1 MKTMS
6 IDYIRELIEN
16 TLAEEHEKNPNFFGG
31 KNQVNL
37 FSFYEQ
43 LQEDYEVDRFTEI
56 YRDLVDQQNRTGLI
70 MNGTIV
76 APENPQMLNTHNHT
90 IIPLTYNVSFRV
102 ALKDRDDTL
111 ATLDNLFKV
120 LKGRKQDIAELDTGV
135 LFEVGTMANDV
146 NGVPS
151 IKSGDYI
158 GDLGIDNPTTQQL
171 NTFISNLESKGL
183 TNEIGDNGYIYFK
196 GTKQLRVAKKVF
208 REIEIEDLVVSEV
221 SYSQD
226 GDNTDIDIQFSFSSV
241 NSNYTAVPQWL
252 GFATGKVDVFLDDRV
267 RDETAEA
274 TFYINYGSCSVV
286 DGIVVG
292 TAYLTITRPNDAY
305 DYANLTAEITE
316 LTEQPNCVV
325 LEQIFRED
333 NYSDVI
339 FPPQHTSFS
348 KYKVSISFDSIRID
362 EPKTLNA
369 KEYITIMFGGS
380 ATIADG
386 NVVFGNQLTKVG
398 IKRYKI
404 KAQTDISITDD
415 YHWLEPL
422 EMPSG
427 LGISGEI
434 SQLASH
440 NFLQNTH
447 NDGIKASINYSFV
460 LDFSEELIKQWF
472 RYARYG
478 ITGSAQDSFLN
489 GSSPNMLY
497 KIKEIWSSWGEVE
510 VYEITAKLV
519 DNVDIENTESDSL
532 SIKTTFDIQKE

>member
-43 LQEDYEVDRFTEI
+43 LQEDYEVDRFTEV

-120 LKGRKQDIAELDTGV
+120 LKGRKQDIAELDTGKLV
-135 LFEVGTMANDV
+135 EVGTIANNV
-146 NGVPS
+146 NGVPE
-151 IKSGDYI
+151 IKDYDFI
-158 GDLGIDNPTTQQL
+158 GTL
-171 NTFISNLESKGL
+171 NN
-183 TNEIGDNGYIYFK
+183 
-196 GTKQLRVAKKVF
+196 
-208 REIEIEDLVVSEV
+208 IEDIDTDIRNKFDY
-221 SYSQD
+221 YSTLGFVHSATHLYFENNGKLYLAEYDSD
-226 GDNTDIDIQFSFSSV
+226 GDDWLIDQ
-241 NSNYTAVPQWL
+241 
-252 GFATGKVDVFLDDRV
+252 
-267 RDETAEA
+267 
-274 TFYINYGSCSVV
+274 YGV
-286 DGIVVG
+286 
-292 TAYLTITRPNDAY
+292 
-305 DYANLTAEITE
+305 
-316 LTEQPNCVV
+316 
-325 LEQIFRED
+325 
-333 NYSDVI
+333 
-339 FPPQHTSFS
+339 PQHTSFE
-348 KYKVSISFDSIRID
+348 KCKVSISFDSIRID

-380 ATIADG
+380 ATLTDG
-386 NVVFGNQLTKVG
+386 DVVLGNQLTKVG
-398 IKRYKI
+398 IKKYKVQ
-404 KAQTDISITDD
+404 AQTDIDITDN

-447 NDGIKASINYSFV
+447 NDGIKASIDYSFV
-460 LDFSEELIKQWF
+460 LDFAEPLIKQWF

-478 ITGSAQDSFLN
+478 LQGTVANTYSDGV
-489 GSSPNMLY
+489 SPNMLY
-497 KIKEIWSSWGEVE
+497 KIQEIWSSWGEVE

-519 DNVDIENTESDSL
+519 DNIDIENTESDSL

>member
-43 LQEDYEVDRFTEI
+43 LQEDYEVDRFTEV

-120 LKGRKQDIAELDTGV
+120 LKGRKQDIAELDTGKLV
-135 LFEVGTMANDV
+135 EVGTIANNV
-146 NGVPS
+146 NGVPE
-151 IKSGDYI
+151 IKDYDFI
-158 GDLGIDNPTTQQL
+158 GTL
-171 NTFISNLESKGL
+171 NN
-183 TNEIGDNGYIYFK
+183 
-196 GTKQLRVAKKVF
+196 
-208 REIEIEDLVVSEV
+208 IEDIDTDIRNKFDY
-221 SYSQD
+221 YSTLGFVHSATHLYFENNGKLYLAEYDSD
-226 GDNTDIDIQFSFSSV
+226 GDVWLIDQ
-241 NSNYTAVPQWL
+241 
-252 GFATGKVDVFLDDRV
+252 
-267 RDETAEA
+267 
-274 TFYINYGSCSVV
+274 YGV
-286 DGIVVG
+286 
-292 TAYLTITRPNDAY
+292 
-305 DYANLTAEITE
+305 
-316 LTEQPNCVV
+316 
-325 LEQIFRED
+325 
-333 NYSDVI
+333 
-339 FPPQHTSFS
+339 PQHTSFE
-348 KYKVSISFDSIRID
+348 KCKVSISFDSIRID

-380 ATIADG
+380 ATLTDG
-386 NVVFGNQLTKVG
+386 DVVLGNQLTKVG
-398 IKRYKI
+398 IKKYKVQ
-404 KAQTDISITDD
+404 AQTDIDITDN

-447 NDGIKASINYSFV
+447 NDGIKASIDYSFV
-460 LDFSEELIKQWF
+460 LDFAEPLIKQWF

-478 ITGSAQDSFLN
+478 LQGTVANTYSDGV
-489 GSSPNMLY
+489 SPNMLY
-497 KIKEIWSSWGEVE
+497 KIQEIWSSWGEVE

-519 DNVDIENTESDSL
+519 DNIDIENTESDSL

>member
-43 LQEDYEVDRFTEI
+43 LQEDYEVDRFTEV

-120 LKGRKQDIAELDTGV
+120 LKGRKQDIAELDTGK
-135 LFEVGTMANDV
+135 LIEVGTIGNNVSGVPEINDYDFIGTLNDINDIDTEIRTKTDYYNSLGFVWYAEHLYFENSGKLYLAEYDSDNDV
-146 NGVPS
+146 WTIDQYGV
-151 IKSGDYI
+151 
-158 GDLGIDNPTTQQL
+158 
-171 NTFISNLESKGL
+171 
-183 TNEIGDNGYIYFK
+183 
-196 GTKQLRVAKKVF
+196 
-208 REIEIEDLVVSEV
+208 
-221 SYSQD
+221 
-226 GDNTDIDIQFSFSSV
+226 
-241 NSNYTAVPQWL
+241 
-252 GFATGKVDVFLDDRV
+252 
-267 RDETAEA
+267 
-274 TFYINYGSCSVV
+274 
-286 DGIVVG
+286 
-292 TAYLTITRPNDAY
+292 
-305 DYANLTAEITE
+305 
-316 LTEQPNCVV
+316 
-325 LEQIFRED
+325 
-333 NYSDVI
+333 
-339 FPPQHTSFS
+339 PQHTSFS
-348 KYKVSISFDSIRID
+348 KCKVSISFDSIRID

-380 ATIADG
+380 ATLADG

-398 IKRYKI
+398 IKKYKVQ
-404 KAQTDISITDD
+404 AQTDIAITDD

-447 NDGIKASINYSFV
+447 NDGIKASIDYSFV
-460 LDFSEELIKQWF
+460 LDFAEPLIKQWF

-478 ITGSAQDSFLN
+478 LQGTVANSYSDGV
-489 GSSPNMLY
+489 SPNMLY

-519 DNVDIENTESDSL
+519 DNVDIEITESDSL

>member
-1 MKTMS
+1 MQTMS

-43 LQEDYEVDRFTEI
+43 LQEDYEVDRFTEV

-102 ALKDRDDTL
+102 ALKDRDLAL

-120 LKGRKQDIAELDTGV
+120 LKGRKQDIAELDTGK
-135 LFEVGTMANDV
+135 LIEVGTIANNV
-146 NGVPS
+146 NGTPT
-151 IKSGDYI
+151 IESGDFI
-158 GDLGIDNPTTQQL
+158 GEVDISGELETAIYNKIATYTALG
-171 NTFISNLESKGL
+171 FIS
-183 TNEIGDNGYIYFK
+183 EITHENDIVYFEYNGKLYK
-196 GTKQLRVAKKVF
+196 
-208 REIEIEDLVVSEV
+208 
-221 SYSQD
+221 
-226 GDNTDIDIQFSFSSV
+226 
-241 NSNYTAVPQWL
+241 
-252 GFATGKVDVFLDDRV
+252 ATRQND
-267 RDETAEA
+267 A
-274 TFYINYGSCSVV
+274 TFVLDN
-286 DGIVVG
+286 
-292 TAYLTITRPNDAY
+292 
-305 DYANLTAEITE
+305 NL
-316 LTEQPNCVV
+316 LNSH
-325 LEQIFRED
+325 
-333 NYSDVI
+333 N
-339 FPPQHTSFS
+339 SFN

-380 ATIADG
+380 ATLTDG
-386 NVVFGNQLTKVG
+386 SVVLGNQLTKVG
-398 IKRYKI
+398 IKKYKVQ
-404 KAQTDISITDD
+404 AQTDIAITDD

-427 LGISGEI
+427 LGISNEI

-447 NDGIKASINYSFV
+447 NDGIKASIDYSFV
-460 LDFSEELIKQWF
+460 LDFDEPLIKQWF

-478 ITGSAQDSFLN
+478 IQGTVANSYSN
-489 GSSPNMLY
+489 GVSPNMLY
-497 KIKEIWSSWGEVE
+497 IIQEIWSSWGEVE

-532 SIKTTFDIQKE
+532 SIKVTFDIQKE

>member
-43 LQEDYEVDRFTEI
+43 LQEDYEVDRFTEV

-102 ALKDRDDTL
+102 ALKDRDDAL

-120 LKGRKQDIAELDTGV
+120 LKGRKQDIAELDTGKLV
-135 LFEVGTMANDV
+135 EVGTIANNV
-146 NGVPS
+146 NGVPE
-151 IKSGDYI
+151 IKDYDFI
-158 GDLGIDNPTTQQL
+158 GTL
-171 NTFISNLESKGL
+171 NN
-183 TNEIGDNGYIYFK
+183 
-196 GTKQLRVAKKVF
+196 
-208 REIEIEDLVVSEV
+208 IEDIDTDIRNKFDY
-221 SYSQD
+221 YSTLGFVHSATHLYFENNGKLYLAEYDSD
-226 GDNTDIDIQFSFSSV
+226 GDVWLIDQ
-241 NSNYTAVPQWL
+241 
-252 GFATGKVDVFLDDRV
+252 
-267 RDETAEA
+267 
-274 TFYINYGSCSVV
+274 YGV
-286 DGIVVG
+286 
-292 TAYLTITRPNDAY
+292 
-305 DYANLTAEITE
+305 
-316 LTEQPNCVV
+316 
-325 LEQIFRED
+325 
-333 NYSDVI
+333 
-339 FPPQHTSFS
+339 PQHTSFE
-348 KYKVSISFDSIRID
+348 KCKVSISFDSIRID

-380 ATIADG
+380 ATLTDG
-386 NVVFGNQLTKVG
+386 DVVLGNQLTKVG
-398 IKRYKI
+398 IKKYKVQ
-404 KAQTDISITDD
+404 AQTDIDITDN

-447 NDGIKASINYSFV
+447 NDGIKASIDYSFV
-460 LDFSEELIKQWF
+460 LDFAEPLIKQWF

-478 ITGSAQDSFLN
+478 LQGTVANTYSDGV
-489 GSSPNMLY
+489 SPNMLY
-497 KIKEIWSSWGEVE
+497 KIQEIWSSWGEVE

-519 DNVDIENTESDSL
+519 DNIDIENTESDSL

>member
-43 LQEDYEVDRFTEI
+43 LQEDYEVDRFTEV

-120 LKGRKQDIAELDTGV
+120 LKGRKQDIAELDTGK
-135 LFEVGTMANDV
+135 LIEVGTIANNV
-146 NGVPS
+146 NGVPE
-151 IKSGDYI
+151 IKDYDFI
-158 GDLGIDNPTTQQL
+158 GTLNDINDIDTEIRNKFDYYS
-171 NTFISNLESKGL
+171 TFDFVHSATHLYFEN
-183 TNEIGDNGYIYFK
+183 NGKLYLAEY
-196 GTKQLRVAKKVF
+196 
-208 REIEIEDLVVSEV
+208 DS
-221 SYSQD
+221 D
-226 GDNTDIDIQFSFSSV
+226 GDVWVIDQ
-241 NSNYTAVPQWL
+241 
-252 GFATGKVDVFLDDRV
+252 
-267 RDETAEA
+267 
-274 TFYINYGSCSVV
+274 YGV
-286 DGIVVG
+286 
-292 TAYLTITRPNDAY
+292 
-305 DYANLTAEITE
+305 
-316 LTEQPNCVV
+316 
-325 LEQIFRED
+325 
-333 NYSDVI
+333 
-339 FPPQHTSFS
+339 PQHTSFE
-348 KYKVSISFDSIRID
+348 KCKVSISFDSIRID

-380 ATIADG
+380 ATLTDG
-386 NVVFGNQLTKVG
+386 DVVLGNQLTKVG
-398 IKRYKI
+398 IKKYKVQ
-404 KAQTDISITDD
+404 AQTDIDITDN

-447 NDGIKASINYSFV
+447 NDGIKASIDYSFV
-460 LDFSEELIKQWF
+460 LDFAEPLIKQWF

-478 ITGSAQDSFLN
+478 LQGTVANTYSDGV
-489 GSSPNMLY
+489 SPNMLY
-497 KIKEIWSSWGEVE
+497 KIQEIWSSWGEVE

>member
-16 TLAEEHEKNPNFFGG
+16 TLTEEHEKNPNFFGG

-43 LQEDYEVDRFTEI
+43 LQEDYEVDRFTEV

-120 LKGRKQDIAELDTGV
+120 LKGRKQDIAELDTGK
-135 LFEVGTMANDV
+135 LIEVGTIGNNVSGVPEINDYDFIGTLSDINDIDTEIRDKFDYYSTFGFIHSATHLYFENSGKLYLAEYDSDNDV
-146 NGVPS
+146 WTIDQYGV
-151 IKSGDYI
+151 
-158 GDLGIDNPTTQQL
+158 
-171 NTFISNLESKGL
+171 
-183 TNEIGDNGYIYFK
+183 
-196 GTKQLRVAKKVF
+196 
-208 REIEIEDLVVSEV
+208 
-221 SYSQD
+221 
-226 GDNTDIDIQFSFSSV
+226 
-241 NSNYTAVPQWL
+241 
-252 GFATGKVDVFLDDRV
+252 
-267 RDETAEA
+267 
-274 TFYINYGSCSVV
+274 
-286 DGIVVG
+286 
-292 TAYLTITRPNDAY
+292 
-305 DYANLTAEITE
+305 
-316 LTEQPNCVV
+316 
-325 LEQIFRED
+325 
-333 NYSDVI
+333 
-339 FPPQHTSFS
+339 PQHTSFS
-348 KYKVSISFDSIRID
+348 KCKVSISFDSIRID

-380 ATIADG
+380 ATLADG

-398 IKRYKI
+398 IKKYKV
-404 KAQTDISITDD
+404 KAQTDIAITDD

-427 LGISGEI
+427 LGVSGEI

-447 NDGIKASINYSFV
+447 NDGIKASIDYSFV
-460 LDFSEELIKQWF
+460 LDFAEPLIKQWF

-478 ITGSAQDSFLN
+478 LQGTVANSYSN
-489 GSSPNMLY
+489 GVSPNMLY

>member
-43 LQEDYEVDRFTEI
+43 LQEDYEVDRFTEV

-102 ALKDRDDTL
+102 ALKDRDDAL

-120 LKGRKQDIAELDTGV
+120 LKGRKQDIAELDTGK
-135 LFEVGTMANDV
+135 LIEVGTIANNVSGTPKV
-146 NGVPS
+146 NNGDFIGVINS
-151 IKSGDYI
+151 TG
-158 GDLGIDNPTTQQL
+158 GIDEPLGTRLGQL
-171 NTFISNLESKGL
+171 NTLGIITTGL
-183 TNEIGDNGYIYFK
+183 TQLYFEDSVSHKLMSAYYDDSADMWLVDENG
-196 GTKQLRVAKKVF
+196 V
-208 REIEIEDLVVSEV
+208 
-221 SYSQD
+221 
-226 GDNTDIDIQFSFSSV
+226 
-241 NSNYTAVPQWL
+241 
-252 GFATGKVDVFLDDRV
+252 
-267 RDETAEA
+267 
-274 TFYINYGSCSVV
+274 
-286 DGIVVG
+286 
-292 TAYLTITRPNDAY
+292 
-305 DYANLTAEITE
+305 
-316 LTEQPNCVV
+316 
-325 LEQIFRED
+325 
-333 NYSDVI
+333 
-339 FPPQHTSFS
+339 PQHTSFS

-380 ATIADG
+380 ATLTDG
-386 NVVFGNQLTKVG
+386 SVVLGNQLTKVG
-398 IKRYKI
+398 IKKYKV
-404 KAQTDISITDD
+404 KAQTDIAITDD

-422 EMPSG
+422 EIPSG

-447 NDGIKASINYSFV
+447 NDGIKASIDYSFV
-460 LDFSEELIKQWF
+460 LDFAEPLIKQWF

-478 ITGSAQDSFLN
+478 IIGTLTNNYSDGV
-489 GSSPNMLY
+489 SPNMLY
-497 KIKEIWSSWGEVE
+497 KIQEIWSSWGEVE

>member
-43 LQEDYEVDRFTEI
+43 LQEDYEVDRFTEV

-102 ALKDRDDTL
+102 ALKDRDDAL

-120 LKGRKQDIAELDTGV
+120 LKGRKQDIAELDTGKLV
-135 LFEVGTMANDV
+135 EVGTIANNV
-146 NGVPS
+146 NGVPE
-151 IKSGDYI
+151 IKDYDFIGTLNDINDIDTEIRNKFDYYSTFDFVHSATHLYFENSGKLYLAEYD
-158 GDLGIDNPTTQQL
+158 
-171 NTFISNLESKGL
+171 S
-183 TNEIGDNGYIYFK
+183 
-196 GTKQLRVAKKVF
+196 
-208 REIEIEDLVVSEV
+208 
-221 SYSQD
+221 D
-226 GDNTDIDIQFSFSSV
+226 GDVWLIDQ
-241 NSNYTAVPQWL
+241 
-252 GFATGKVDVFLDDRV
+252 
-267 RDETAEA
+267 
-274 TFYINYGSCSVV
+274 YGV
-286 DGIVVG
+286 
-292 TAYLTITRPNDAY
+292 
-305 DYANLTAEITE
+305 
-316 LTEQPNCVV
+316 
-325 LEQIFRED
+325 
-333 NYSDVI
+333 
-339 FPPQHTSFS
+339 PQHTSFE
-348 KYKVSISFDSIRID
+348 KCKVSISFDSIRID
-362 EPKTLNA
+362 EPHTMNGN
-369 KEYITIMFGGS
+369 EYITIMFGGS
-380 ATIADG
+380 ATLTDG
-386 NVVFGNQLTKVG
+386 DVVLGNQLTKVG
-398 IKRYKI
+398 IKKYKVQ
-404 KAQTDISITDD
+404 AQTDIDITDN

-447 NDGIKASINYSFV
+447 NDGIKASIDYSFV
-460 LDFSEELIKQWF
+460 LDFAEPLIKQWF

-478 ITGSAQDSFLN
+478 LQGTVANTYSDGV
-489 GSSPNMLY
+489 SPNMLY
-497 KIKEIWSSWGEVE
+497 KIQEIWSSWGEVE

-532 SIKTTFDIQKE
+532 SIKTTFDVQKE

>member
-43 LQEDYEVDRFTEI
+43 LQEDYEVDRFTEM

-90 IIPLTYNVSFRV
+90 IIPLTYSVSFRV
-102 ALKDRDDTL
+102 ALKDRDDAL

-120 LKGRKQDIAELDTGV
+120 LKGRKQDIAELDTGK
-135 LFEVGTMANDV
+135 LIEVGTIANNVSGTPKVSNGDFIGTCDLDGDLSADIETKLNNLASNGFQV
-146 NGVPS
+146 NGV
-151 IKSGDYI
+151 
-158 GDLGIDNPTTQQL
+158 
-171 NTFISNLESKGL
+171 
-183 TNEIGDNGYIYFK
+183 NELYFEDATSHK
-196 GTKQLRVAKKVF
+196 LMFAKHDSDGA
-208 REIEIEDLVVSEV
+208 IWLV
-221 SYSQD
+221 
-226 GDNTDIDIQFSFSSV
+226 
-241 NSNYTAVPQWL
+241 
-252 GFATGKVDVFLDDRV
+252 
-267 RDETAEA
+267 DE
-274 TFYINYGSCSVV
+274 
-286 DGIVVG
+286 
-292 TAYLTITRPNDAY
+292 NDS
-305 DYANLTAEITE
+305 LI
-316 LTEQPNCVV
+316 
-325 LEQIFRED
+325 
-333 NYSDVI
+333 
-339 FPPQHTSFS
+339 PQHTSFK

-380 ATIADG
+380 ATVADG
-386 NVVFGNQLTKVG
+386 NVIFGNQLTKVG
-398 IKRYKI
+398 IKKYKVQ
-404 KAQTDISITDD
+404 AQTDIAITDD

-460 LDFSEELIKQWF
+460 LDFAEPLIKQWW

-478 ITGSAQDSFLN
+478 VIGTLANTYSDGV
-489 GSSPNMLY
+489 SPNMLY
-497 KIKEIWSSWGEVE
+497 KLQEIWSSWGDVE
-510 VYEITAKLV
+510 VYTIVAKAV
-519 DNVDIENTESDSL
+519 ENIDIENTESDAL
-532 SIKTTFDIQKE
+532 TIRITFDIQKE

>member
-31 KNQVNL
+31 KDQVNL

-43 LQEDYEVDRFTEI
+43 LQEDYEVDRFTEV

-120 LKGRKQDIAELDTGV
+120 LKGRKQDIAELDTGK
-135 LFEVGTMANDV
+135 LIEVGTIANNV
-146 NGVPS
+146 NGVPE
-151 IKSGDYI
+151 INDYDFI
-158 GDLGIDNPTTQQL
+158 GTL
-171 NTFISNLESKGL
+171 NN
-183 TNEIGDNGYIYFK
+183 
-196 GTKQLRVAKKVF
+196 
-208 REIEIEDLVVSEV
+208 IEDIDTDIRNKFDYYSTLGFVSNAKNLYFENNGKLYLAEYD
-221 SYSQD
+221 SD
-226 GDNTDIDIQFSFSSV
+226 GDVWLIDQNGV
-241 NSNYTAVPQWL
+241 
-252 GFATGKVDVFLDDRV
+252 
-267 RDETAEA
+267 
-274 TFYINYGSCSVV
+274 
-286 DGIVVG
+286 
-292 TAYLTITRPNDAY
+292 
-305 DYANLTAEITE
+305 
-316 LTEQPNCVV
+316 
-325 LEQIFRED
+325 
-333 NYSDVI
+333 
-339 FPPQHTSFS
+339 PQHTSFE
-348 KYKVSISFDSIRID
+348 KCKVSISFDSIRID

-380 ATIADG
+380 ATLTDG
-386 NVVFGNQLTKVG
+386 SVVLGNQLTKVG
-398 IKRYKI
+398 IKKYKVQ
-404 KAQTDISITDD
+404 AQTDIAITDD

-427 LGISGEI
+427 LGISNEI

-447 NDGIKASINYSFV
+447 NDGIKASIDYSFV
-460 LDFSEELIKQWF
+460 LDFAEPLIKQWF

-478 ITGSAQDSFLN
+478 IQGTVANSYSDGV
-489 GSSPNMLY
+489 SPNMLY
-497 KIKEIWSSWGEVE
+497 KIQEIWSSWGEVE

-532 SIKTTFDIQKE
+532 SIKVTFDIQKE

>member
-31 KNQVNL
+31 KDQVNL

-43 LQEDYEVDRFTEI
+43 LQEDYEVDRFTEV

-102 ALKDRDDTL
+102 ALKDRDDAL

-120 LKGRKQDIAELDTGV
+120 LKGRKQDIAELDTGK
-135 LFEVGTMANDV
+135 LIEVGTIANNV
-146 NGVPS
+146 NGVPE
-151 IKSGDYI
+151 IKDYDFI
-158 GDLGIDNPTTQQL
+158 GTL
-171 NTFISNLESKGL
+171 NN
-183 TNEIGDNGYIYFK
+183 
-196 GTKQLRVAKKVF
+196 
-208 REIEIEDLVVSEV
+208 IEDIDTDIRNKFDY
-221 SYSQD
+221 YSTLGFVHSATHLYFENNGKLYLAEYDSD
-226 GDNTDIDIQFSFSSV
+226 GDDWLIDQ
-241 NSNYTAVPQWL
+241 
-252 GFATGKVDVFLDDRV
+252 
-267 RDETAEA
+267 
-274 TFYINYGSCSVV
+274 YGV
-286 DGIVVG
+286 
-292 TAYLTITRPNDAY
+292 
-305 DYANLTAEITE
+305 
-316 LTEQPNCVV
+316 
-325 LEQIFRED
+325 
-333 NYSDVI
+333 
-339 FPPQHTSFS
+339 PQHTSFE
-348 KYKVSISFDSIRID
+348 KCKVSISFDSIRID

-380 ATIADG
+380 ATLTDG
-386 NVVFGNQLTKVG
+386 DVVLGNQLTKVG
-398 IKRYKI
+398 IKKYKVQ
-404 KAQTDISITDD
+404 AQTDIDITDN

-447 NDGIKASINYSFV
+447 NDGIKASIDYSFV
-460 LDFSEELIKQWF
+460 LDFAEPLIKQWF

-478 ITGSAQDSFLN
+478 LQGTVANTYSDGV
-489 GSSPNMLY
+489 SPNMLY
-497 KIKEIWSSWGEVE
+497 KIQEIWSSWGEVE

-519 DNVDIENTESDSL
+519 DNIDIENTESDSL

>member
-43 LQEDYEVDRFTEI
+43 LQEDYEVDRFTEM

-102 ALKDRDDTL
+102 ALKDRDDAL

-120 LKGRKQDIAELDTGV
+120 LKGRKQDIAELDTGK
-135 LFEVGTMANDV
+135 LIEVGTIANNV
-146 NGVPS
+146 SGTPLIENGAF
-151 IKSGDYI
+151 I
-158 GDLGIDNPTTQQL
+158 GTLDFSNVEMETIHDIVLGRLNYYTSLGIELQSDLSQL
-171 NTFISNLESKGL
+171 YCQDL
-183 TNEIGDNGYIYFK
+183 T
-196 GTKQLRVAKKVF
+196 
-208 REIEIEDLVVSEV
+208 
-221 SYSQD
+221 
-226 GDNTDIDIQFSFSSV
+226 
-241 NSNYTAVPQWL
+241 
-252 GFATGKVDVFLDDRV
+252 TGKLIYLFK
-267 RDETAEA
+267 DENQEWFIDTNA
-274 TFYINYGSCSVV
+274 I
-286 DGIVVG
+286 
-292 TAYLTITRPNDAY
+292 
-305 DYANLTAEITE
+305 
-316 LTEQPNCVV
+316 
-325 LEQIFRED
+325 
-333 NYSDVI
+333 
-339 FPPQHTSFS
+339 PQHSSFEKS
-348 KYKVSISFDSIRID
+348 KVSISFDSIRID

-380 ATIADG
+380 ATLTDG
-386 NVVFGNQLTKVG
+386 SVVLGNQLTKVG
-398 IKRYKI
+398 IKKYKVQ
-404 KAQTDISITDD
+404 AQTDIAITDD

-440 NFLQNTH
+440 NFMQNTH
-447 NDGIKASINYSFV
+447 NDGIKASVNYSFV
-460 LDFSEELIKQWF
+460 LDFTEPLIKQWW

-478 ITGSAQDSFLN
+478 VIGTPTNAYSDGV
-489 GSSPNMLY
+489 SPNMLY

-510 VYEITAKLV
+510 IYEITAKLV
-519 DNVDIENTESDSL
+519 DNIDIENTESDSL

>member
-43 LQEDYEVDRFTEI
+43 LQEDYEVDRFTEV

-76 APENPQMLNTHNHT
+76 APENPQILNTHNHT

-102 ALKDRDDTL
+102 ALKDRDDAL

-120 LKGRKQDIAELDTGV
+120 LKGRKQDIAELDTGK
-135 LFEVGTMANDV
+135 LIEVGTIANNVSGTPKV
-146 NGVPS
+146 N
-151 IKSGDYI
+151 
-158 GDLGIDNPTTQQL
+158 
-171 NTFISNLESKGL
+171 
-183 TNEIGDNGYIYFK
+183 
-196 GTKQLRVAKKVF
+196 
-208 REIEIEDLVVSEV
+208 
-221 SYSQD
+221 D
-226 GDNTDIDIQFSFSSV
+226 GDFIGLIDSRTIT
-241 NSNYTAVPQWL
+241 TAVPDRLAELAAL
-252 GFATGKVDVFLDDRV
+252 GIITTGLKQLYFEDSVSHKLMSAIYDYLD
-267 RDETAEA
+267 TW
-274 TFYINYGSCSVV
+274 VV
-286 DGIVVG
+286 DENDN
-292 TAYLTITRPNDAY
+292 TI
-305 DYANLTAEITE
+305 
-316 LTEQPNCVV
+316 
-325 LEQIFRED
+325 
-333 NYSDVI
+333 
-339 FPPQHTSFS
+339 PQHTSFE

-380 ATIADG
+380 ATLTDG
-386 NVVFGNQLTKVG
+386 SVVLGNQLTKVG
-398 IKRYKI
+398 IKKYKVQ
-404 KAQTDISITDD
+404 AQTDIAITDD

-427 LGISGEI
+427 LGISNEI

-447 NDGIKASINYSFV
+447 NDGIKASIDYSFV
-460 LDFSEELIKQWF
+460 LDFAEPLIKQWF

-478 ITGSAQDSFLN
+478 IQGTLTNSYSDGV
-489 GSSPNMLY
+489 SPNTLY
-497 KIKEIWSSWGEVE
+497 QIKEIWSSWGEI
-510 VYEITAKLV
+510 EIFDIVAKAV
-519 DNVDIENTESDSL
+519 DNIDIENTESDAL
-532 SIKTTFDIQKE
+532 TIRITFDIQKE